1 MRIAIIGGGISG
13 LTFAYYLQKAG
24 VAYDLFEADARPG
37 GNILSL
43 SPPEGYLLEA
53 GPNSLQLSPELETL
67 LADLSLTDQIQEAAP
82 VSQQRFVL
90 RDGRYQQ
97 LPASPPALLTSG
109 FFSLKAKFQML
120 RELTRPPAAPDPAET
135 VAHFFRRRFGAEVLD
150 YAVNPFMAGIYASD
164 PEKLLLHQT
173 FPQLAALE
181 QQHGSVLRGLARTGK
196 GAPRRRIFTLQGGLQ
211 KLTETLAARLTNY
224 HAGRAV
230 GQISRVGND
239 EYELGFA
246 PPAGSTTASD
256 AAHRPET
263 TAASEPTRSAA
274 APPLTGS
281 AQAYSHLA
289 LALPAYAAAP
299 LLAPLFPEAAAALAA
314 IHYPPL
320 TVVFSAYERAAV
332 RHPLNGFGALHPK
345 VENAYAAGSIWTSA
359 IYPNRVP
366 AGQVLF
372 TTFVGGSQYA
382 AQAQHP
388 EAEQLAAVHEELSRL
403 YGISGA
409 PRWQGRYPWPRSIP
423 QFDECIGPARAAVAA
438 LRPLGVL
445 AVANWQA
452 GVSVPDCVRYARQ
465 AAETLRNEEGQA
477 EQSEAS
483 LPLTNPI
490 IEAV

>member
-13 LTFAYYLQKAG
+13 LTFAYYLQKNG
-24 VAYDLFEADARPG
+24 IAYDLFEADARPG

-43 SPPEGYLLEA
+43 SPPENYLLEA
-53 GPNSLQLSPELETL
+53 GPNSLQLSPELEEL
-67 LADLSLTDQIQEAAP
+67 LADLGLSEQIQEAAP

-90 RDGRYQQ
+90 RGGRYRQ

-109 FFSLKAKFQML
+109 FFSLKAKLQIL
-120 RELTRPPAAPDPAET
+120 RELTRAPTPPDPAET

-181 QQHGSVLRGLARTGK
+181 QQYGSVLRGLAKTGR
-196 GAPRRRIFTLQGGLQ
+196 GAARRRIFTLQNGLQ
-211 KLTETLAARLTNY
+211 TLTETLAARLTNY
-224 HAGRAV
+224 HGGRAV
-230 GQISRVGND
+230 QRISAVATGG
-239 EYELGFA
+239 YEV
-246 PPAGSTTASD
+246 AGAGDAS
-256 AAHRPET
+256 HQLYT
-263 TAASEPTRSAA
+263 
-274 APPLTGS
+274 
-281 AQAYSHLA
+281 HLA

-299 LLAPLFPEAAAALAA
+299 LLQLLFPEAAAALAA
-314 IHYPPL
+314 ISYPPL

-332 RHPLNGFGALHPK
+332 RHQLNGFGALHPK
-345 VENAYAAGSIWTSA
+345 VEKTYAAGSIWTSA

-382 AQAQHP
+382 AQARHP
-388 EAEQLAAVHEELSRL
+388 EAEQLAAVHEELARF

-409 PRWQGRYPWPRSIP
+409 PLWQGRYPWARSIP
-423 QFDECIGPARAAVAA
+423 QFDEHIGPARAAVAA
-438 LRPLGVL
+438 LRPRGVL

-452 GVSVPDCVRYARQ
+452 GVSVPDCVRHARQ
-465 AAETLRNEEGQA
+465 AAFDIMRNEE
-477 EQSEAS
+477 
-483 LPLTNPI
+483 
-490 IEAV
+490 

>member
-135 VAHFFRRRFGAEVLD
+135 VAHFFRRRFGTEVLD

-211 KLTETLAARLTNY
+211 TLTGTLAAHLTNY
-224 HAGRAV
+224 YAGRAV
-230 GQISRVGND
+230 RQITRLASG
-239 EYELGFA
+239 EYTLDLA
-246 PPAGSTTASD
+246 PPAGSTANSD
-256 AAHRPET
+256 AASLTET
-263 TAASEPTRSAA
+263 TATSEPVPANQAATRPDNTSH
-274 APPLTGS
+274 T
-281 AQAYSHLA
+281 YTHLA

-438 LRPLGVL
+438 LRPRGVL

-465 AAETLRNEEGQA
+465 AAETLRNEK
-477 EQSEAS
+477 
-483 LPLTNPI
+483 
-490 IEAV
+490 